1 VRGIGTYE
9 NGVEKPRVSVVLAT
23 SIPRETCEK
32 INLGYMDPDS
42 IRLSDYMGREEE
54 GILFVD
60 QAGEILHRL
69 AEP

>member
-1 VRGIGTYE
+1 
-9 NGVEKPRVSVVLAT
+9 
-23 SIPRETCEK
+23 
-32 INLGYMDPDS
+32 MDPDS